1 MESDSERGEKRMIP
15 AQMNYVRAESIEEA
29 VSLLQE
35 NNGEGTILAG
45 GHSLLPL
52 IKFRI
57 TEPETLIDISR
68 IPNLSGARIE
78 DDRLIIGALTTH
90 YDVSTNELVKEH
102 IPALAKSASVIG
114 DLQIRNRGTIGGNI
128 AHGDPVADY
137 PAIALALNA
146 ELAIQNEDG
155 MEATPIDGF
164 ILGPLITMIP
174 ENGIVT
180 EVSFEIPPTHTKQ
193 TYLKFFHPATA
204 YPVVGVAAVAGVN
217 DAGEIDYVRVGV
229 TGVSDVA
236 YRALEV
242 EEALANKQ
250 PTEELIKAAAGLAT
264 EDGDMGEDLFAS
276 EEYRGHLTKVYVER
290 ALKEILL
297 G

>member
-1 MESDSERGEKRMIP
+1 MIP
-15 AQMNYVRAESIEEA
+15 SQMDYVRAKTVEEA

-35 NNGEGTILAG
+35 SNGEGTILAG

-52 IKFRI
+52 LKFRI
-57 TEPETLIDISR
+57 TEPGVLVDISR
-68 IPNLSGARIE
+68 IPDLSGARVE
-78 DDRLIIGALTTH
+78 DDRLVLGALTTH

-146 ELAIQNEDG
+146 ELAIQTEDG
-155 MEATPIDGF
+155 LDTTPVDGF
-164 ILGPLITMIP
+164 VLGPLITMIP
-174 ENGIVT
+174 ENGVVKEI
-180 EVSFEIPPTHTKQ
+180 SFEIPPAHTKQ

-204 YPVVGVAAVAGVN
+204 YPVVGIAAVAGTN
-217 DAGEIDYVRVGV
+217 DAGEIDYIRVGV

-236 YRALEV
+236 YRATEV
-242 EEALANKQ
+242 EEALDGKAS
-250 PTEELIKAAAGLAT
+250 TEELIKAAAQLAT

-276 EEYRGHLTKVYVER
+276 EEYRGHITKVYVER
-290 ALKEILL
+290 ALKEVLSQVN

>member
-1 MESDSERGEKRMIP
+1 MIP
-15 AQMNYVRAESIEEA
+15 SQMNYVRAESVEEA
-29 VSLLQE
+29 VSLLE
-35 NNGEGTILAG
+35 ESNGEGTILAG

-52 IKFRI
+52 LKFRI
-57 TEPETLIDISR
+57 TEPGVLVDISR
-68 IPNLSGARIE
+68 IPGLSGARVE
-78 DDRLIIGALTTH
+78 DDRLVLGALTTH
-90 YDVSTNELVKEH
+90 YDVSVNDLVKEH
-102 IPALAKSASVIG
+102 IPALATSASVIG

-137 PAIALALNA
+137 PAVALALDA
-146 ELAIQNEDG
+146 ELTIHSEDG
-155 MEATPIDGF
+155 VDTTPIEGF
-164 ILGPLITMIP
+164 VLGPLITMIP
-174 ENGIVT
+174 ENGVVK

-229 TGVSDVA
+229 TGAGDVA
-236 YRALEV
+236 YRAREV
-242 EEALANKQ
+242 EEALEGKK
-250 PTEELIKAAAGLAT
+250 PTAELMKGAAQLAA
-264 EDGDMGEDLFAS
+264 EDGEMGEDLFAS
-276 EEYRGHLTKVYVER
+276 EEYREHLTKVYVER